1 MALKKH
7 CDQCGSPFPDNAPSH
22 IFTVVLEKPANG
34 KPARVI
40 HPAITHLAP
49 ATHEKADVCPA
60 CTIKNLTDVIAQLK
74 SPPKAA

>member
-7 CDQCGSPFPDNAPSH
+7 CDQCSQPFPDVVPGH
-22 IFTVVLEKPANG
+22 IFTVVVEKATPG
-34 KPARVI
+34 KPARII

-49 ATHEKADVCPA
+49 TTHEKADVCPA
-60 CTIKNLTDVIAQLK
+60 CMIKNLQDVIAQLK